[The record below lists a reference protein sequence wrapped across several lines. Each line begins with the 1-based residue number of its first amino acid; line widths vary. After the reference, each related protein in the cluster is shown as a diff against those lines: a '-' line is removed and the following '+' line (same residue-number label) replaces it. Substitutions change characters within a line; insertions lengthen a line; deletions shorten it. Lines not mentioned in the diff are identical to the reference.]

1 MDDVRFTPL
10 YILKSLLVVSIG
22 ILISVFLHLTLSVFI
37 KQCCKPVHGQTEEI
51 EKHKNDD
58 PPLYEVVVQNPP
70 DYSPPEQ
77 LK

>member
-1 MDDVRFTPL
+1 MDDIRFRT
-10 YILKSLLVVSIG
+10 LLVVSLAI
-22 ILISVFLHLTLSVFI
+22 ILSILLHLILATSI
-37 KQCCKPVHGQTEEI
+37 QKCCYPIHSQTEETK
-51 EKHKNDD
+51 KHKNED